1 MAKIDDFF
9 KMMGEHGASDLHLIA
24 GQQPIMRINGELER
38 VEGQGVLV
46 QDELKLLLYE
56 ITPPAKK
63 EHFELTGDVDFG
75 YEISGFARFRA
86 NLFNQKYGCGAV
98 FRKIPNKVL
107 SAEELGLPPILTKS
121 AMLKKAWSWSPA
133 PPEAASRPPWLPS
146 STTPTKTG
154 KTIS

>member
-63 EHFELTGDVDFG
+63 
-75 YEISGFARFRA
+75 S
-86 NLFNQKYGCGAV
+86 
-98 FRKIPNKVL
+98 
-107 SAEELGLPPILTKS
+107 ILN
-121 AMLKKAWSWSPA
+121 
-133 PPEAASRPPWLPS
+133 
-146 STTPTKTG
+146 
-154 KTIS
+154 